1 MYQEAARPCRWIT
14 ESFPNAE
21 HRFSNGGVDAITSSY
36 MSVCLGQHVP
46 PDVDLVMVCSPRHML
61 WC

>member
-1 MYQEAARPCRWIT
+1 MQNIDPLRYRWIQEA
-14 ESFPNAE
+14 FPNAE

-46 PDVDLVMVCSPRHML
+46 PDVDLVMVRSV
-61 WC
+61 